1 LSILIKEETEMKN
14 KLKNLEEE
22 RNMFIHRLKKYN
34 DEIK

>member
-1 LSILIKEETEMKN
+1 MKEETELRN
-14 KLKNLEEE
+14 KLKTLDEE